1 MSYDYNRF
9 ILEMR
14 FIFTKH
20 AIEKF
25 DQLERL
31 GWVVTKDKIRRTIKK
46 PKWTGVSRHGQ
57 KTAMSLV
64 DQKHIIRVVF
74 NKEDDIIKII
84 TFHIAR
90 RGKYESTL

>member
-1 MSYDYNRF
+1 MK
-9 ILEMR
+9 

-25 DQLERL
+25 AELKRL
-31 GWVVTKDKIRRTIKK
+31 GWILTKEKIRRTIKK
-46 PKWTGVSRHGQ
+46 PKWRGISRHGQ

-64 DQKHIIRVVF
+64 DPKHIVRVVF
-74 NKEDDIIKII
+74 NKEGDIIKVV

-90 RGKYESTL
+90 RGNYESTLR

>member
-1 MSYDYNRF
+1 MK
-9 ILEMR
+9 

-25 DQLERL
+25 NELERL
-31 GWVVTKDKIRRTIKK
+31 GWKVTKTKIKK
-46 PKWTGVSRHGQ
+46 TILKPRWQGVSRHGQ

-64 DQKHIIRVVF
+64 DRKHIIRIVF
-74 NKEDDIIKII
+74 NRENDIIKVI

-90 RGKYESTL
+90 RGTYESTL